1 MPIKIQHRM
10 DPRDLILY
18 PNNLWMYLYYFGF
31 PSYGVTVLSIA
42 YFGQSN
48 HFRAALIHLMKAD
61 ISSSST
67 DNGNQSKIVMVKMEK
82 K

>member
-1 MPIKIQHRM
+1 M

-42 YFGQSN
+42 YFGHSN
-48 HFRAALIHLMKAD
+48 HFRAALIHLIKAD
-61 ISSSST
+61 ISSST